1 MLPANVISNQIA
13 YQRGINL
20 LSASDECLLEVYIL
34 TLQTI
39 LDTILQVDLQSL
51 PAKSLTELKEGLR
64 ETIQF
69 FFEIRSRDLGSRFP
83 MRDIIATISEAY
95 TALLNAASILERGR
109 KTRTYYKEIQNCR
122 DRIFD
127 TIELLRAS

>member
-64 ETIQF
+64 PTF
-69 FFEIRSRDLGSRFP
+69 RSLIDRF
-83 MRDIIATISEAY
+83 RE
-95 TALLNAASILERGR
+95 
-109 KTRTYYKEIQNCR
+109 NC
-122 DRIFD
+122 
-127 TIELLRAS
+127 